1 MTTMQA
7 GVVLQAVDGPVPFTE
22 RVARVGELG
31 YDRLWLTDSSLHT
44 YSPWSYLTLAAGAAP
59 GLRLGTA
66 VTNPVT
72 RHPGIVA
79 VEAATIAEISGGR
92 FTLGI
97 GVGDRPLQAL
107 ATPPARV
114 DSLEQSID
122 VIRRLIAGETVSGRA
137 GAREL
142 ADAELRHTTAH
153 DVPVFISASGPRT
166 LELAGRVADGVILLC
181 GLDPVA
187 IAWALEHVDRGAAAA
202 GRPRPHVA
210 LFAYGAVDDDAAAAL
225 AAARSIA
232 AWFPQTA
239 PVYCDLL
246 GLDPGIVERVRASYS
261 GGEFQ
266 EAGAAAAEIPDDFV
280 AKVALCEGPRQVAE
294 RLTVLEAAG
303 VSSVN
308 VFPLGDRRDTTIEGF
323 ASAWRIAGA

>member
-1 MTTMQA
+1 MRQMQA
-7 GVVLQAVDGPVPFTE
+7 GVVLQPVDRPAAFAE
-22 RVARVGELG
+22 RVARIAALG

-44 YSPWSYLTLAAGAAP
+44 FSPWPYLALAAQAAP
-59 GLRLGTA
+59 ALALGTA

-79 VEAATIAEISGGR
+79 VEAATAAEVTGGR

-97 GVGDRPLQAL
+97 GAGDRPLRAL
-107 ATPPARV
+107 ARRPATV
-114 DSLEQSID
+114 DAVEQA
-122 VIRRLIAGETVSGRA
+122 VAVVRRLLAGETVDRA
-137 GAREL
+137 AGEL
-142 ADAELRHTTAH
+142 ADDFADAALRHPPAH
-153 DVPVFISASGPRT
+153 EVPVFISASGPRT
-166 LELAGRVADGVILLC
+166 LEMAGRVADGVILLC

-187 IAWALEHVDRGAAAA
+187 IEWALERVDGGARAA

-210 LFAYGAVDDDAAAAL
+210 LFAYGAVDDDEGAAM

-246 GLDPGIVERVRASYS
+246 GLDPAVVERVRASYS

-266 EAGAAAAEIPDDFV
+266 EAGAAASAIPDAFV
-280 AKVALCEGPRQVAE
+280 AKVALCEGRAV
-294 RLTVLEAAG
+294 TVDGFAAAWRAAG
-303 VSSVN
+303 V
-308 VFPLGDRRDTTIEGF
+308 R
-323 ASAWRIAGA
+323 A